1 MPFEITMPQLGLT
14 METGIVV
21 EWLVKEGEQIS
32 PGQEIL
38 DVETD
43 KSVVAVEARQ
53 AGTIARIL
61 VLPGQD
67 VPVGT
72 VLAVGVSPGE
82 SLPAEWQ
89 PDQPAMPS
97 TPAPKP
103 VTQGNQT
110 PATRAFSRA
119 GPQQVSWKA
128 RRMAHEAGLDLTGV
142 NGSGPGGRIV
152 AKDVAQALA
161 TPPVEEPAPASVSPV
176 AAQLAST
183 LGLDLQHV
191 AGSGPEGQI
200 RQTDVIAAAAAV
212 IQGRA
217 GPGPSPTHGPAQ
229 VAKTIPLTGIRG
241 TVSRR
246 MAVSGSTTA
255 RVTLLREVDAT
266 ALIELRERFVARLQ
280 DTRVSYN
287 DILIRICAAVLRE
300 HPGANAR
307 MGDGQIEWLDQINV
321 GLAVDTDQGLL
332 VPVVHNADTLTI
344 PQIAA
349 RSASLIEA
357 ARSGRCLPDELTG
370 GTFTITNLGMF
381 RVEGFTPVINLPECC
396 ILGVGCFVRK
406 PVVVDEHDTVAVR
419 PMMALSL
426 AFDHRVIDGAAAARF
441 LDDIAQLIQD
451 PLLLL

>member
-14 METGIVV
+14 METGTIV
-21 EWLVKEGEQIS
+21 EWLVNEGEQIS
-32 PGQEIL
+32 PGQEIV

-43 KSVVAVEARQ
+43 KSVVAVQARQ

-61 VLPGQD
+61 AQLGQE
-67 VPVGT
+67 VPVGA
-72 VLAVGVSPGE
+72 VLAVGLSPGE
-82 SLPAEWQ
+82 SLPVEWQ
-89 PDQPAMPS
+89 PDLAAMA
-97 TPAPKP
+97 PAPAP
-103 VTQGNQT
+103 VTQSTQT
-110 PATRAFSRA
+110 LTTRAFSQG

-128 RRMAHEAGLDLTGV
+128 RRMAREAGLELRGV

-152 AKDVAQALA
+152 AKDVALALA
-161 TPPVEEPAPASVSPV
+161 TPPEEKPAPVSVSPV

-191 AGSGPEGQI
+191 AGSDPEGQI
-200 RQTDVIAAAAAV
+200 RQADVIAAAAAV
-212 IQGRA
+212 IQGRT
-217 GPGPSPTHGPAQ
+217 GPGPIPTPGPAQ
-229 VAKTIPLTGIRG
+229 VAKTIPLTGVRG

-266 ALIELRERFVARLQ
+266 ALIELRERFSARLQ

-287 DILIRICAAVLRE
+287 DILIRICAAALRE
-300 HPGANAR
+300 HPGVNAR
-307 MGDGQIEWLDQINV
+307 MGDGQIEWLDQVNV

-332 VPVVHNADTLTI
+332 VPVVHHADTLSI

-349 RSASLIEA
+349 KSTRLIEA

-419 PMMALSL
+419 PMMVLSL

-441 LDDIAQLIQD
+441 LDRIAQLIQD